1 MAGNAKTNK
10 FMLSTATVMLG
21 PLADLHALN
30 PAEHS
35 IGLVK
40 NFQLTGEAQYT
51 ELTQG
56 IRNAVVM
63 SVRTGEGL
71 RTSCEVYEF
80 TAKNLAFAAGLDAS
94 GTTYDVVDE
103 WSALAAEA
111 AAEADSLTLAV
122 APTTPLVAGDYIF
135 VQKGQD
141 DYVHVMKVASIA
153 TTEVTVAA
161 GFEVPTGMS
170 FPVGSRVGRLKRIDI
185 GTSVTQPDLAC
196 KVTGI
201 LPKDN
206 SPFTILLPKVKVT
219 RGLGVSFA
227 SDNFSNMPFEM
238 QPYEMVTDD
247 PFYTEYGQAQAILMA
262 R

>member
-1 MAGNAKTNK
+1 
-10 FMLSTATVMLG
+10 MLSTATVMLG
-21 PLADLHALN
+21 ALADLHKLN
-30 PAEHS
+30 PMEHS

-40 NFQLTGEAQYT
+40 NFQLTGEAAYT

-71 RTSCEVYEF
+71 KTSCEVYEF
-80 TAKNLAFAAGLDAS
+80 TAKNLAYAAGLDAS
-94 GTTYDVVDE
+94 GATYETVDE
-103 WSALAAEA
+103 LSALKTATD
-111 AAEADSLTLAV
+111 ADGDTLVLAT

-141 DYVHVMKVASIA
+141 DYVHVAKVASY
-153 TTEVTVAA
+153 VSTVDPTITLAE
-161 GFEVPTGMS
+161 GFEVPTGMT
-170 FPVGSRVGRLKRIDI
+170 FPVGARIGRLMRVDI
-185 GTSVTQPDLAC
+185 GQNVTQPDLAC

-206 SPFTILLPKVKVT
+206 TPFTILLPKVKVT
-219 RGLGVSFA
+219 RGLGISFA

-238 QPYEMVTDD
+238 QPYEMVTTD
-247 PFYTEYGQAQAILMA
+247 PFYGEYGQGQAVLLA